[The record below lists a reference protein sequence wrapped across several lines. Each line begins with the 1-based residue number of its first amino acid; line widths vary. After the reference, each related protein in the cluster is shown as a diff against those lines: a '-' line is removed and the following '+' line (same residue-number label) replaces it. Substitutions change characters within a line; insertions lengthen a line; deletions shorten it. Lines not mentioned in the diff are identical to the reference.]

1 MIWPSIHSVSYALGN
16 PIYFFDLGLVWSLLR
31 EDAALNDV
39 CRLLFENKNV
49 LHHLHLQHF
58 PIFLPVRRNQKSSQ
72 KNTKEM
78 KFEIMMTARHA
89 VKKTG
94 DQPVWRST
102 FLHPG
107 GGQHKLDTENV
118 HGESTHRSWFREF
131 KLFAWKRPVLL
142 LTDLGRQRRRLSV
155 LLNWGITRWVAC
167 WGELA
172 ETPPRR
178 LRIPMSS
185 LRWDWELK

>member
-1 MIWPSIHSVSYALGN
+1 
-16 PIYFFDLGLVWSLLR
+16 
-31 EDAALNDV
+31 
-39 CRLLFENKNV
+39 
-49 LHHLHLQHF
+49 
-58 PIFLPVRRNQKSSQ
+58 
-72 KNTKEM
+72 
-78 KFEIMMTARHA
+78 MMTARNA
-89 VKKTG
+89 VKTTG
-94 DQPVWRST
+94 DQPVRRST

-185 LRWDWELK
+185 FLCALSTPLKRIIGLTSAAPPSPSSFTFRFLSSASRSCLCFSAFLLILAGGFALNFW